1 MELVGMKNINDKKVS
16 LDEINCKLYS
26 EGKISDS
33 INTA

>member
-26 EGKISDS
+26 ERKIQ
-33 INTA
+33 TV